1 MLSEC
6 AIKLFSKFDAVA
18 VGVAGFGSV
27 LDTTRLCLEDIR
39 LQTRRHSERKRGG
52 DGESGHGDILR
63 VL

>member
-1 MLSEC
+1 MLFEC

-27 LDTTRLCLEDIR
+27 LDTRLCLEDIR